1 MKLFYPYP
9 VMFESDP
16 AELIKYNHSVGML
29 ALTPEKNIEIVQ
41 ELYNPSIWR
50 SFWTQVSDKELEY
63 ITLEKDPSDDPKNIT
78 WISTQ
83 IVKGLE
89 YIIKKGY
96 VFIGLLHLGPQPFDK
111 QITEERS
118 WFRRKTKYFENMPS
132 NYHQNEIYPDLEKK
146 TNSIYTQF
154 IGTGEKFFRQSDS
167 LEKLELQQ
175 LSQMS
180 AYFRGSLCGIFGT
193 NIVSK
198 KRFQFVILSQN
209 ITKEKT
215 LQPLSLDKKG
225 RDTVEQLIKMKQFSP
240 TGGFKLDYGI
250 WALQNLPQWRSM
262 EILPQFSKPILKYN
276 QYLKDLMAGNPSH
289 FEYVDTLIPSNPF
302 NLEKVSEMLAHDERN
317 EPQEREKDLTEKT
330 QTQLEKIAIPPLN
343 LTKITT
349 ESQST
354 PNSQLEKPELAKI
367 ALKPLKTIAIP
378 KIEKTTPNKLSES
391 QPSEEEYEDVFNRS
405 PSDVNFNQNDNQVM
419 DPNNMDKILQA
430 GTAAL
435 ESDFGDFGSI
445 DPSLMAQQDIFKD
458 LEASLAAMSELDDL
472 AQKDEAI
479 SRVFYPP
486 PTLISYA
493 NKEGMQIG
501 GSVCMIS
508 MGVGRNIW
516 MIPELRRMQMWAN
529 FWSQEEVEGNPQIKD
544 FIAMDE
550 KDIESPDELEDMLQ
564 KAFIRIRRN
573 NQIFLGLTELEGN
586 GFEDNVFEEL
596 ELPGDEIQKLIEI
609 HHKRRTDTE
618 FPKITQDSWI
628 EMRYFGRAKTIEFL
642 TNPNSHGA
650 LDIAADSVEDPR
662 FQKGKICGIMC
673 VDEEAA
679 NLFILSDNLDD
690 LSQEITPY
698 SIDQS
703 TLQKMFTLIESEGLT
718 PVSWCKMSFGY
729 ESFETLSLWDDIK
742 DGVIFPIIREKYE
755 QYIQKMLHIK
765 RREDNLRLKIEAH
778 FPDFHEFEETMS
790 ENAIKCPNCG
800 TENPDGSNFCVACGN
815 KIVS

>member
-1 MKLFYPYP
+1 
-9 VMFESDP
+9 MFESDP
-16 AELIKYNHSVGML
+16 AELIKYSHSVAML

-50 SFWTQVSDKELEY
+50 SFWTQVSYKELEY
-63 ITLEKDPSDDPKNIT
+63 ITLEKDLTDDPKNIT
-78 WISTQ
+78 WVSNQ
-83 IVKGLE
+83 IIKGLE

-96 VFIGLLHLGPQPFDK
+96 IFIGLLHLGPQPFDK
-111 QITEERS
+111 QIVEERS
-118 WFRRKTKYFENMPS
+118 WFRRKTKYLEDMLPK
-132 NYHQNEIYPDLEKK
+132 YHQAEKYPELEKEER
-146 TNSIYTQF
+146 SIYTQF

-193 NIVSK
+193 NTVSK
-198 KRFQFVILSQN
+198 KRYQFAILSQN

-225 RDTVEQLIKMKQFSP
+225 RDTVEQLIKMNQFSP

-262 EILPQFSKPILKYN
+262 EMLPQFSKPISRYD
-276 QYLKDLMAGNPSH
+276 QYLKTLMVGNPSP
-289 FEYVDTLIPSNPF
+289 FEDSTQFIPLDPF
-302 NLEKVSEMLAHDERN
+302 NTENVAENKTLEEHALI
-317 EPQEREKDLTEKT
+317 EKIETNSEKT
-330 QTQLEKIAIPPLN
+330 QEPINQLEKISIPPSN
-343 LTKITT
+343 SITSVKDT
-349 ESQST
+349 QSIAKPT
-354 PNSQLEKPELAKI
+354 IEKPTIAKPELPKI

-378 KIEKTTPNKLSES
+378 KIDEPTLNTITKSH
-391 QPSEEEYEDVFNRS
+391 PSEEEYEDVFNQS
-405 PSDVNFNQNDNQVM
+405 PSDAKNFEQNDNQVM
-419 DPNNMDKILQA
+419 DPNNIDKILKA

-472 AQKDEAI
+472 ALKDEAI

-501 GSVCMIS
+501 GSVCVVS

-550 KDIESPDELEDMLQ
+550 KDIESPDELENILQ

-573 NQIFLGLTELEGN
+573 NQIFMGLTELEGN
-586 GFEDNVFEEL
+586 GFENNVFDEL
-596 ELPGDEIQKLIEI
+596 EIPSEEIQKLLEI
-609 HHKRRTDTE
+609 HLKRRTSTE

-628 EMRYFGRAKTIEFL
+628 EMRYFGRAETIEFL

-690 LSQEITPY
+690 LTKEDTSYT
-698 SIDQS
+698 IDQD
-703 TLQKMFTLIESEGLT
+703 TMQKMFSLIDSEGLT
-718 PVSWCKMSFGY
+718 PVSWCKISFGY
-729 ESFETLSLWDDIK
+729 ESFEILSLWDDIK
-742 DGVIFPIIREKYE
+742 DGVIFPIIKEKYD

-765 RREDNLRLKIEAH
+765 QREDNLRLKIEAD
-778 FPDFHEFEETMS
+778 FPDFKDFEEPIS
-790 ENAIKCPNCG
+790 ENAIKCLNCG
-800 TENPDGSNFCVACGN
+800 TENPEDSNFCVACGN
-815 KIVS
+815 KIAK